1 MHDILDIKKRQYIDI
16 LANRGIG
23 IKNNPSL
30 GALQTKVSYLKK
42 RDLIHLA
49 KLGSLVVDEKD
60 LVNIIQVLLKS
71 VLGPKLKDDLY
82 REMEK
87 RKYKKIINK
96 VKRLKRLKNIPLANK
111 ENISEKEI

>member
-42 RDLIHLA
+42 TRPN
-49 KLGSLVVDEKD
+49 SLSQ
-60 LVNIIQVLLKS
+60 I
-71 VLGPKLKDDLY
+71 
-82 REMEK
+82 K
-87 RKYKKIINK
+87 RSG
-96 VKRLKRLKNIPLANK
+96 RG
-111 ENISEKEI
+111 